1 MRDAGPSERRFDII
15 SGYQYWLRDL
25 APARVIPF
33 RGPKFTLQTLKT
45 VYHGKQRIKRIT
57 SKATERA

>member
-25 APARVIPF
+25 SPARVIPF
-33 RGPKFTLQTLKT
+33 RGPKFTLQ
-45 VYHGKQRIKRIT
+45 VYKH
-57 SKATERA
+57 